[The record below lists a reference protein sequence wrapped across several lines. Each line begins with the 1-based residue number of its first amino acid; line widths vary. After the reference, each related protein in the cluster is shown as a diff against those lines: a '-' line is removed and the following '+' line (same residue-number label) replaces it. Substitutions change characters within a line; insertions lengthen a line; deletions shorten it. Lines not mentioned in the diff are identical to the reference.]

1 MSEDDQDQPF
11 YITPKESL
19 VAAKEKLGGFEKKEI
34 AAPTWAEAHKELGEW
49 VGEQVQSI
57 LTRKIEGSSD
67 EDLQK
72 AMAFASGCKDHLDAK
87 RTHPLIGQGVQEYL
101 DSLDAWAE
109 GAGLDDIAKTVAQR
123 VGSPISRSELALW
136 LQNDNVGCQTTL
148 VRNNDGAVSFI
159 HSEEDIGGAV
169 EKPRQAAFTIGK
181 EKKQRLNAFIYPH
194 LLPGPAF
201 SWGEDIF
208 QAVDFLYLKAPEA
221 PGGLANTA
229 AWLMFTEENPYD
241 KAEDIIQSLS
251 PFVDGYAVNMVRRRQ
266 EGEPKVDAKRIVF
279 AQNAM
284 GVKEL
289 SQQTGDVMAQV
300 NVLAE
305 EENEDLQKL
314 EEIDPAERPLYEKRL
329 VRTKRALELI
339 QHFVKQGLSLDA
351 LTRIMAFRIG
361 EKGYAYANTD
371 VKAGVAGE
379 ISEEKMQMRIVSG
392 PAIKEDLKA
401 GKFEEILIPQRT

>member
-1 MSEDDQDQPF
+1 MGEDQLDQPF

-19 VAAKEKLGGFEKKEI
+19 VSAKEKLGGFEKKEI
-34 AAPTWAEAHKELGEW
+34 TAPTWAEAHRELGEW

-57 LTRKIEGSSD
+57 LTRKVEGSSD

-72 AMAFASGCKDHLDAK
+72 AMVFASGCKDHLEAK
-87 RTHPLIGQGVQEYL
+87 RTHPLIGQGVQKYL

-109 GAGLDDIAKTVAQR
+109 GAGLDDIAKSVAQR
-123 VGSPISRSELALW
+123 VGSPISRTELALW

-148 VRNNDGAVSFI
+148 IRNKEGTVSFI

-169 EKPRQAAFTIGK
+169 ERPRQAAFTIGK

-201 SWGEDIF
+201 SWGNDIF

-229 AWLMFTEENPYD
+229 AWLLFTQENPYD
-241 KAEDIIQSLS
+241 NAEDIIKALG

-279 AQNAM
+279 AQDAM
-284 GVKEL
+284 SVKEL
-289 SQQTGDVMAQV
+289 SGQTGDVMAQV

-314 EEIDPAERPLYEKRL
+314 EEIDPSKRPLYERR
-329 VRTKRALELI
+329 VERTKRALKLI
-339 QHFVKQGLSLDA
+339 QHFVKQELNLDA

-361 EKGYAYANTD
+361 EKGFAYANTD

-379 ISEEKMQMRIVSG
+379 ISGDKMQMRILSG

-401 GKFEEILIPQRT
+401 GKYEEISIPS